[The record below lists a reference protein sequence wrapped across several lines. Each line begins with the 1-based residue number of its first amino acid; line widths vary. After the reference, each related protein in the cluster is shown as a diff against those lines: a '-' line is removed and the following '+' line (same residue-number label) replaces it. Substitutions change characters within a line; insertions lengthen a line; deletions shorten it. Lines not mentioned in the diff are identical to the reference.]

1 MIKDC
6 VPVDANFPLIYN
18 KNALDYYWRLR
29 DIEGLGDIEGPS
41 IEYHLF
47 AAGTGVA

>member
-1 MIKDC
+1 
-6 VPVDANFPLIYN
+6 VDANFPLIYN

>member
-1 MIKDC
+1 VIKDC

-18 KNALDYYWRLR
+18 KNALDYYWRL
-29 DIEGLGDIEGPS
+29 GDIEGPS